1 MNKRIVLFATMVMLM
16 ALVSA
21 CDSGPAPQPTSQ
33 PRQPTLP
40 AQTTQ
45 TIGTPTVV
53 DAAPITPPPTPVDDF
68 PSPTPVT
75 ITSTGEPLTALQAL
89 AALKPK
95 ALAWQSDV
103 RLAMLANVR
112 PGQQKLLL
120 GVALGDP
127 DVFEPTPGGT
137 GRNWTLVAVSPSR
150 GGVAISMD
158 GTEVDLVAEGS
169 VTGEML
175 GSFSDPRLSPLDLA
189 TLDAGHLIDSD
200 KIDASAGNSAIKS
213 IGIALIAPAPLGV
226 GPLPTPQSGG
236 APPTLAYEAFSAD
249 PAQQAFV
256 IFNAVTGE
264 VVLDSAKP

>member
-1 MNKRIVLFATMVMLM
+1 MRKRALLFVIVAMLM

-33 PRQPTLP
+33 PLQPTP
-40 AQTTQ
+40 SAQ

-53 DAAPITPPPTPVDDF
+53 DAAPITPPPTPVDNF

-158 GTEVDLVAEGS
+158 GTEVDLIDEGNA
-169 VTGEML
+169 TGEML
-175 GSFSDPRLSPLDLA
+175 GGYSDPQLAHLDLA
-189 TLDAGHLIDSD
+189 TLDPTRLVDSN
-200 KIDASAGNSAIKS
+200 KIATSEGSRKITS
-213 IGIALIAPAPLGV
+213 IGIALVGLTTLGI
-226 GPLPTPQSGG
+226 GALPTPRAGG
-236 APPTLAYEAFSAD
+236 TAPALVYEAFSSN
-249 PAQQAFV
+249 PAKQAFV
-256 IFNAVTGE
+256 IFDAVTGE